1 MNRRILNFYKILK
14 SNNIQYIKLYQLH
27 MKILILILLFV
38 LIITTNKISI
48 IHTQNF
54 DNTNTN
60 IFDNLFKNL
69 KDKFS
74 NITRNLEYTVD
85 INANQ
90 IFPNDTIKNSVLN
103 KNQQVEYFIPV
114 LEYNLLGFDIFA
126 TDIKVKTESKNIY
139 ENDKNKLRIEFPVMQ
154 AKNVKVNNQIFDLN
168 YDNIDLSST
177 YTIYDSELDKF
188 TIHIPLYVAARY
200 LPK

>member
-1 MNRRILNFYKILK
+1 
-14 SNNIQYIKLYQLH
+14 
-27 MKILILILLFV
+27 MKILILIILFL
-38 LIITTNKISI
+38 LIIAANNISI
-48 IHTQNF
+48 VYTQNF
-54 DNTNTN
+54 NNVDTN
-60 IFDNLFKNL
+60 IFDNLFKNV

-74 NITRNLEYTVD
+74 NITRNLEYTID

-90 IFPNDTIKNSVLN
+90 IFPNDTIKNNVLN
-103 KNQQVEYFIPV
+103 KNQQVEYLIPV

-126 TDIKVKTESKNIY
+126 TDIKVKTESKKIY
-139 ENDKNKLRIEFPVMQ
+139 ENNKNKLRIEFPVMQ
-154 AKNVKVNNQIFDLN
+154 AKNVKVNNQIFNLN

>member
-1 MNRRILNFYKILK
+1 
-14 SNNIQYIKLYQLH
+14 
-27 MKILILILLFV
+27 MKIIILILLFV
-38 LIITTNKISI
+38 LIIATNNISI
-48 IHTQNF
+48 VYTQNF
-54 DNTNTN
+54 NNVDNN
-60 IFDNLFKNL
+60 IFDNLFKNV

-103 KNQQVEYFIPV
+103 KNQQVEYLIPA